1 MGGIFG
7 LVSNIRPVAPVIRI
21 GLERLMHRGI
31 DGTGIA
37 TVHNGVIHIKKDVG
51 KVTDVHSK
59 LNLDDLPGYVGI
71 GHVRSATHGRPV
83 YENTHPVQDCTG
95 SVALVMDG
103 VVSDYDEIRRRLE
116 RRHKL
121 TSRTDAEALAHILE
135 DELKGGKSVKEALSS
150 ITRQIKGYYTIAV
163 LHKDEER
170 IYALSMGNPLVI
182 GVGDREYFVSSEE
195 QAIPVKLQ
203 LVYFM
208 EPNQMAVV
216 GKDGVEF
223 YDASSLSKVE
233 PSPHL
238 ASQATVEVVKG
249 SFQHYMIKEI
259 YEEPEV
265 LARAVNV
272 LQREYLDD
280 AASIV
285 AKAKNIIFTG
295 SGTSYYA
302 SLIGKYY
309 LEELGGVKADAV
321 PAGEFPY
328 LGIRYVE
335 PGTLIIAVSQ
345 SGESTDIIRAIRWAK
360 RKGAIVLSIVNRL
373 GSALMRE
380 SNVYLPMGAGP
391 ELAVPATKSF
401 VASIAIMLQLA
412 YAIKGNVNDAR
423 VLINKA
429 IVLLNNQINQVRD
442 DARRIAKLVS
452 NYNNTYV
459 ISGGPI
465 GLPLAMEAALKLK
478 EAAQVHSEAFSFRE
492 FKHGPITLI
501 SKEFPTI
508 AIMPGNDV
516 DDEMVNVVSEVWS
529 RGGYTV
535 VITQRNKEV
544 TGDQVIYLERM
555 GNRLIVPLVYPSVIQ
570 LLAYEIGVARG
581 IDVDNPH
588 NLSKVVTT

>member
-31 DGTGIA
+31 DGAGIA
-37 TVHNGVIHIKKDVG
+37 TIHNGVIHIKKDAG
-51 KVTDVHSK
+51 KVTDVHSR

-95 SVALVMDG
+95 DVALVMDG
-103 VVSDYDEIRRRLE
+103 VVSDYDEIRRRLG

-121 TSRTDAEALAHILE
+121 ASRTDAEALAHIIE
-135 DELKGGKSVKEALSS
+135 DELKDGKSMKEALSS
-150 ITRQIKGYYTIAV
+150 VTKQVKGYYTIAV
-163 LHKDEER
+163 LHKDEQR
-170 IYALSMGNPLVI
+170 IYTLSMGNPLVI
-182 GVGDREYFVSSEE
+182 GVGDQEYFVSSEE
-195 QAIPVKLQ
+195 QAIPVKLR

-216 GKDGVEF
+216 DKDGVEF
-223 YDASSLSKVE
+223 YDASSMSRVE
-233 PSPHL
+233 PSPQL
-238 ASQATVEVVKG
+238 ASQTTVEVVKG

-309 LEELGGVKADAV
+309 LEELGGVKADAI

-345 SGESTDIIRAIRWAK
+345 SGESTDIIRTIRWAK

-412 YAIKGNVNDAR
+412 YAVKGNVSDAR
-423 VLINKA
+423 NLINKA
-429 IVLLNNQINQVRD
+429 IIMLNNQLNQVRD
-442 DARRIAKLVS
+442 DVKRIAKLIS
-452 NYNNTYV
+452 NYNNAYV

-516 DDEMVNVVSEVWS
+516 DDEMVNVISEVWS

-535 VITQRNKEV
+535 VITQKGKEV
-544 TGDQVIYLERM
+544 TGDQIIYLEHISD
-555 GNRLIVPLVYPSVIQ
+555 RLIVPLVYPSVIQ

>member
-31 DGTGIA
+31 DGAGIA
-37 TVHNGVIHIKKDVG
+37 TVYNSVIHIKKDAG

-95 SVALVMDG
+95 GVALVMDG
-103 VVSDYDEIRRRLE
+103 VVSDYDEIRRRLS

-121 TSRTDAEALAHILE
+121 VSRTDAEALAHIIE
-135 DELKGGKSVKEALSS
+135 DELKDGKSMREALSS
-150 ITRQIKGYYTIAV
+150 VTRQVKGYYTIAV
-163 LHKDEER
+163 LNKDEER

-182 GVGDREYFVSSEE
+182 GVSDREYFVSSEE
-195 QAIPVKLQ
+195 QAIPVKLR

-208 EPNQMAVV
+208 EPNQMVV
-216 GKDGVEF
+216 MSKDGVEF
-223 YDASSLSKVE
+223 YDASSMSKVE
-233 PSPHL
+233 PSPQL
-238 ASQATVEVVKG
+238 ASQTTVEVVKG

-309 LEELGGVKADAV
+309 LEELGGVKADAI

-328 LGIRYVE
+328 LGVRYVE
-335 PGTLIIAVSQ
+335 PGTLIIAISQ
-345 SGESTDIIRAIRWAK
+345 SGESTDIIRTIRWAK

-412 YAIKGNVNDAR
+412 YAVKGNVNDAR
-423 VLINKA
+423 SLINKA
-429 IVLLNNQINQVRD
+429 IIMLNNQINKVRD
-442 DARRIAKLVS
+442 DVRRIAKLVS
-452 NYNNTYV
+452 NYNNAYI

-516 DDEMVNVVSEVWS
+516 DDEIINVISEVWS

-535 VITQRNKEV
+535 VITQEGKEV

-555 GNRLIVPLVYPSVIQ
+555 GNRLIIPLVYPAVIQ

>member
-31 DGTGIA
+31 DGAGVA
-37 TVHNGVIHIKKDVG
+37 TVHNGVIHIKKDAG

-95 SVALVMDG
+95 GIALVMDG
-103 VVSDYDEIRRRLE
+103 VVSDYDEIRRRLS
-116 RRHKL
+116 RKHKL
-121 TSRTDAEALAHILE
+121 ASRTDAEALAHIIE
-135 DELKGGKSVKEALSS
+135 DELKGGESMKEALSS
-150 ITRQIKGYYTIAV
+150 VIRQVKGYYTIAV

-182 GVGDREYFVSSEE
+182 GVSDREYFVSSEE
-195 QAIPVKLQ
+195 QAIPVKLR

-216 GKDGVEF
+216 SKDSVEF
-223 YDASSLSKVE
+223 YDALSMNKVE
-233 PSPHL
+233 PSPQL

-309 LEELGGVKADAV
+309 LEGLGGVKADAV

-335 PGTLIIAVSQ
+335 PGTLIVAVSQ

-412 YAIKGNVNDAR
+412 YAVKGNVDDAR
-423 VLINKA
+423 SLINKA
-429 IVLLNNQINQVRD
+429 IVMLNNQLNQVRD
-442 DARRIAKLVS
+442 DAKRIAKLVS
-452 NYNNTYV
+452 NYNNAYV

-516 DDEMVNVVSEVWS
+516 DDEMMNVISEVWS

-535 VITQRNKEV
+535 VIAQGGREV

-555 GNRLIVPLVYPSVIQ
+555 GNKLIVPLVYPSVIQ

>member
-135 DELKGGKSVKEALSS
+135 DELKGSRSVKEALSS

-429 IVLLNNQINQVRD
+429 IVMLNNQINQVRD

-452 NYNNTYV
+452 NYNNAYV

>member
-203 LVYFM
+203 LIYFM

>member
-429 IVLLNNQINQVRD
+429 IVMLNNQINQVRD

-452 NYNNTYV
+452 NYNNAYV